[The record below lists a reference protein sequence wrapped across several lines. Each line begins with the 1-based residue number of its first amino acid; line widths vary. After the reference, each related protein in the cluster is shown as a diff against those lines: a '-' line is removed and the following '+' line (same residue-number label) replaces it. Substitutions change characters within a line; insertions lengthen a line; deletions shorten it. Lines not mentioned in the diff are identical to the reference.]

1 MKTLFGKIFNQKH
14 IDTRQQRKAL
24 ANELKK
30 GPMKVSV
37 LSKATHLEKPIVMWN
52 LMGML
57 RWGEVEVSGEDDHEL
72 VFALKE
78 V

>member
-1 MKTLFGKIFNQKH
+1 MRLLFGEFFNQKQGEV
-14 IDTRQQRKAL
+14 RRQRKAL
-24 ANELKK
+24 TEALKK
-30 GPMKVSV
+30 GPTSVSL
-37 LSKATHLEKPIVMWN
+37 LSDATQLEKELVMWN

-57 RWGEVEVSGEDDHEL
+57 RWGVVEVSGEEDHEL